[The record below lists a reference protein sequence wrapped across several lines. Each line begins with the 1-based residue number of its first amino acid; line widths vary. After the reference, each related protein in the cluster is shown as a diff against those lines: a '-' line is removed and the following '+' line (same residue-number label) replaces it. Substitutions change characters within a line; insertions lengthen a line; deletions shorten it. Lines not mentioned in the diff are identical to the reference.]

1 MEPEVE
7 DLWNRQSIHIAKNE
21 KAYSEGNNKG
31 VARLSLIELNE
42 FLGLYK

>member
-7 DLWNRQSIHIAKNE
+7 DLRNHQSIHIAKNE
-21 KAYSEGNNKG
+21 KAYSEGNTRG
-31 VARLSLIELNE
+31 VAGLSFIEFNE